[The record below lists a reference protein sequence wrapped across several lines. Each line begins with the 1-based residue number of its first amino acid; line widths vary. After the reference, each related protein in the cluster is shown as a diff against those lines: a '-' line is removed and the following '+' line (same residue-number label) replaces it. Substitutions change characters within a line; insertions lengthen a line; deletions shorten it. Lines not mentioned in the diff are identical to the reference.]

1 MKMNFNEPEIRVEKF
16 AAECVMTGE
25 EENIVFDLLSG
36 VLHKFDEN
44 EAAII
49 NAFEKKPF

>member
-25 EENIVFDLLSG
+25 ENIVFDLLSG

-49 NAFEKKPF
+49 NVFEKNPY